1 MSRQKGNQYE
11 EVASRFL
18 QEQGWLILRRNYY
31 SAYGEIDIIASKE
44 DELAFVEVKGRK
56 RKSSWNEDAIPKSK
70 QRKIRRTAEYFLME
84 TEQVYSEYQF
94 AVLWIE
100 AGDISWIENAF

>member
-1 MSRQKGNQYE
+1 
-11 EVASRFL
+11 
-18 QEQGWLILRRNYY
+18 
-31 SAYGEIDIIASKE
+31 
-44 DELAFVEVKGRK
+44 
-56 RKSSWNEDAIPKSK
+56 
-70 QRKIRRTAEYFLME
+70 ME